1 MTTGEFADMV
11 QKMREAQKSYFR
23 TRLQRDL
30 ALSKNLEKK
39 VDDYLAERANAKRAV
54 QLELQ
59 FEGET
64 K

>member
-30 ALSKNLEKK
+30 TLSKALEKK
-39 VDDYLAERANAKRAV
+39 VDDALAERAKAKEPV
-54 QLELQ
+54 QPEL
-59 FEGET
+59 F
-64 K
+64 

>member
-11 QKMREAQKSYFR
+11 QKMREAQKNYFR

-30 ALSKNLEKK
+30 ALSKQLEKM
-39 VDDYLAERANAKRAV
+39 VDDALSARAKSRQPV
-54 QLELQ
+54 QPEL

>member
-1 MTTGEFADMV
+1 MTTGEFADLV
-11 QKMREAQKSYFR
+11 FAMRKAQKSYFR

-30 ALSKNLEKK
+30 ALGKSLEKK
-39 VDDYLAERANAKRAV
+39 VDDALAERANARRPR
-54 QLELQ
+54 QPEL

>member
-11 QKMREAQKSYFR
+11 KKMREAQENYFR

-39 VDDYLAERANAKRAV
+39 VDDALAERAKARLPR
-54 QLELQ
+54 QPEL
-59 FEGET
+59 FEGES

>member
-11 QKMREAQKSYFR
+11 QKMREAQKNYFR

-30 ALSKNLEKK
+30 KLSKEMEKK
-39 VDDYLAERANAKRAV
+39 VDDVLAERANAMRPR
-54 QLELQ
+54 QPEL
-59 FEGET
+59 FEVES

>member
-11 QKMREAQKSYFR
+11 QKMREAQKSYFK

-39 VDDYLAERANAKRAV
+39 VDDALAERAKARRPR
-54 QLELQ
+54 QREL

>member
-11 QKMREAQKSYFR
+11 KKMREAQKNYFR

-30 ALSKNLEKK
+30 KLSKELEKK
-39 VDDYLAERANAKRAV
+39 VDDALAERAKARRPR
-54 QLELQ
+54 QPELQ
-59 FEGET
+59 FEGES

>member
-30 ALSKNLEKK
+30 ALSKELEKK
-39 VDDYLAERANAKRAV
+39 VDDALAERAEARRPR
-54 QLELQ
+54 QPEL